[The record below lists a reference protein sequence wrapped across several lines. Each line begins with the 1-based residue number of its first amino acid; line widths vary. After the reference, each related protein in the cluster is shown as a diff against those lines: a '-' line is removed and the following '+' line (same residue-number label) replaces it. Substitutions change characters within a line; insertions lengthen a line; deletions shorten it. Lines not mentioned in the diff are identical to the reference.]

1 MMPHLFFWFGRNRLF
16 FEQDL
21 HKSNRVILLEYEKFV
36 HNLANMMQWI
46 YEFCD
51 RPYAENGLIDK
62 VGTGPVFNGK
72 DVDLP
77 PKVDELCSAILVRLQ
92 PTSNS
97 GGNKFLYDKSSRQ
110 QLIGV
115 QHRPSEHSYLLT
127 RLM

>member
-51 RPYAENGLIDK
+51 RRQAP
-62 VGTGPVFNGK
+62 TGEV
-72 DVDLP
+72 
-77 PKVDELCSAILVRLQ
+77 VRLSATD
-92 PTSNS
+92 PLNLVGILTD
-97 GGNKFLYDKSSRQ
+97 GPRIPAVRTRQ
-110 QLIGV
+110 VVYRDGV
-115 QHRPSEHSYLLT
+115 PVREEDLVEAGQAHAQ
-127 RLM
+127 